1 MPFLNTK
8 MRRVLACY
16 LKVPPL
22 PTPQTSHI
30 HTSTR
35 PPTHTSMSSGYKYT
49 SPPPSSLLP
58 PPSSLLPPPS
68 SLLPSPSSL
77 LHTDSSGYQQ
87 SSLMVSESDTEEEIL
102 MDSTKKTQPPPSPVP
117 TIKNNKLS
125 GGDKYGKNSAQ
136 ANSSTPK

>member
-1 MPFLNTK
+1 
-8 MRRVLACY
+8 
-16 LKVPPL
+16 
-22 PTPQTSHI
+22 
-30 HTSTR
+30 
-35 PPTHTSMSSGYKYT
+35 MSSGYKYT